1 MRLAAER
8 RVLLQ
13 AKDGWSPGM
22 HNFKTNHARE
32 IKLLNDIKAKY
43 KQLSITVVQDLYN
56 VLNDVGMVE
65 ELLQMTFPM
74 FLEKEAGYGHTAQMF
89 SKPKN
94 IAAIRYSRPIGA
106 GAGDN
111 FWTDTLV
118 RSYLKMQGKR
128 PD

>member
-1 MRLAAER
+1 M
-8 RVLLQ
+8 LLQ
-13 AKDGWSPGM
+13 ANDGWSPGM

-74 FLEKEAGYGHTAQMF
+74 FLEKNAGYGHMA
-89 SKPKN
+89 
-94 IAAIRYSRPIGA
+94 
-106 GAGDN
+106 
-111 FWTDTLV
+111 
-118 RSYLKMQGKR
+118 
-128 PD
+128 